1 MKTALIVSG
10 GDFSSPDLDLKYD
23 ILIACDKGYGY
34 AKNMKLTPDVVI
46 GDFDSFTGVIDP
58 DIKVLRYP
66 IEKDDTDTMLAV
78 KYALNEGCDRI
89 VICSA
94 LGGRMDH
101 TIANIQSM
109 AYAAS
114 HGALC
119 EIMSEN
125 EYMRTFTGGKTRVK
139 ERDGYSISLFSLS
152 DECKDLSIEGA
163 KYNLKNA
170 TLTNIFPLG
179 YGNSR
184 EHDYVTISMSSG
196 ILLIVESVIS

>member
-34 AKNMKLTPDVVI
+34 AKNMRLTPDVVI

>member
-34 AKNMKLTPDVVI
+34 AKNMRLTPDVVI

-139 ERDGYSISLFSLS
+139 ERDGYSVSLFSLS
-152 DECKDLSIEGA
+152 DECKDLTIEGA

>member
-34 AKNMKLTPDVVI
+34 AKNMRLTPDVVI

-119 EIMSEN
+119 EIMS
-125 EYMRTFTGGKTRVK
+125 
-139 ERDGYSISLFSLS
+139 
-152 DECKDLSIEGA
+152 
-163 KYNLKNA
+163 
-170 TLTNIFPLG
+170 
-179 YGNSR
+179 
-184 EHDYVTISMSSG
+184 
-196 ILLIVESVIS
+196 

>member
-34 AKNMKLTPDVVI
+34 AKNMRLTPDVVI
-46 GDFDSFTGVIDP
+46 GDFDSFTGIVDP
-58 DIKVLRYP
+58 GIKVLRYP

-78 KYALNEGCDRI
+78 KYALGEGCDRI

-109 AYAAS
+109 AYAAT

-152 DECKDLSIEGA
+152 DECKDLTIEGA

>member
-34 AKNMKLTPDVVI
+34 AKNMRLTPDVVI

-152 DECKDLSIEGA
+152 DECKDLSIDGA

>member
-34 AKNMKLTPDVVI
+34 AKNMRLTPDVVI

-66 IEKDDTDTMLAV
+66 IERDDTDTMLAV

-139 ERDGYSISLFSLS
+139 ERDGYSVSLFSLS
-152 DECKDLSIEGA
+152 DECKDLTIEGA

>member
-23 ILIACDKGYGY
+23 LLIACDKGYGY
-34 AKNMKLTPDVVI
+34 AKNMRLTPDVVI

-152 DECKDLSIEGA
+152 DECKDLSIDGA

>member
-1 MKTALIVSG
+1 
-10 GDFSSPDLDLKYD
+10 
-23 ILIACDKGYGY
+23 
-34 AKNMKLTPDVVI
+34 
-46 GDFDSFTGVIDP
+46 
-58 DIKVLRYP
+58 
-66 IEKDDTDTMLAV
+66 
-78 KYALNEGCDRI
+78 
-89 VICSA
+89 
-94 LGGRMDH
+94 
-101 TIANIQSM
+101 
-109 AYAAS
+109 
-114 HGALC
+114 
-119 EIMSEN
+119 MSEN

-152 DECKDLSIEGA
+152 DECKDLSIDGA